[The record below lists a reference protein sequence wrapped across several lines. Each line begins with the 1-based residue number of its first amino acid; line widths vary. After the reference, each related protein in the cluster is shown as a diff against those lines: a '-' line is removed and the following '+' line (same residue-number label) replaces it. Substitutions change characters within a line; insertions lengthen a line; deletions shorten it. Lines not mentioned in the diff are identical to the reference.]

1 MRRNNSLW
9 FESNALHVFAELRG
23 DFFEHFFGKVSSSKA
38 FVEFDELDDI
48 TQAGIASVIS

>member
-1 MRRNNSLW
+1 MWRNNCLW
-9 FESNALHVFAELRG
+9 FESNALHVFAELWG

-38 FVEFDELDDI
+38 FVESDELDDI